1 MSRLRFWMSL
11 ILGIPLGMIAGYAIG
26 NAWGNSGYLG
36 CTVACFTS
44 SLQGPALGVL
54 ITPAI
59 IFSGLT
65 IFWRPR
71 ASCDPEELMDGKSDT
86 TVEA

>member
-1 MSRLRFWMSL
+1 
-11 ILGIPLGMIAGYAIG
+11 MIAGYAIG

-44 SLQGPALGVL
+44 RLPGPALGGL

-59 IFSGLT
+59 IFAGLT

-71 ASCDPEELMDGKSDT
+71 ASCDPEEFMDAESDT
-86 TVEA
+86 AVEA